1 MAAAL
6 GPEAEGWRRLLRAVT
21 RLQACVR
28 GYLLRKRFR
37 SLREEY
43 EEVVREIE
51 GDLSRLE
58 WRGRFLPRP
67 LFVPEVRASGRA
79 GASAAP
85 SEGGSS
91 TKPAQGK
98 RSGPLEAV
106 PSDEASAEKPQEEV
120 DASEPEH
127 DRDCSS
133 VKPRAQLESQK
144 ELSSTGE
151 GDAAN
156 PPNPRADADKCTE
169 KECAAPAESEDWQ
182 NDSNVSSVW
191 DSTVLEAES
200 FESCLE
206 IPLED
211 LKDLPRTRSGLQ
223 SYRNHLIMELLWLQ
237 QAIVSRKN
245 YLMLKQRLGTPDP

>member
-6 GPEAEGWRRLLRAVT
+6 GPRAEAEGWRRLLRAVT

-37 SLREEY
+37 NLRAEY

-67 LFVPEVRASGRA
+67 VFVPE
-79 GASAAP
+79 
-85 SEGGSS
+85 
-91 TKPAQGK
+91 KPTQGK
-98 RSGPLEAV
+98 RSGPRQAAL
-106 PSDEASAEKPQEEV
+106 SDEASAEKPQEEL
-120 DASEPEH
+120 DASEPE
-127 DRDCSS
+127 RDWGCSG
-133 VKPRAQLESQK
+133 VKPTAQPQSEK
-144 ELSSTGE
+144 ELSSAGE
-151 GDAAN
+151 GDVVS
-156 PPNPRADADKCTE
+156 PPNLGADADKCTGE
-169 KECAAPAESEDWQ
+169 GCSAPAESEDWQ
-182 NDSNVSSVW
+182 NDSSGTSVW
-191 DSTVLEAES
+191 EGAILEADSLEA
-200 FESCLE
+200 CLE

-211 LKDLPRTRSGLQ
+211 IKELPRTRSGLQ

-245 YLMLKQRLGTPDP
+245 YLMLKQRLGSPDP